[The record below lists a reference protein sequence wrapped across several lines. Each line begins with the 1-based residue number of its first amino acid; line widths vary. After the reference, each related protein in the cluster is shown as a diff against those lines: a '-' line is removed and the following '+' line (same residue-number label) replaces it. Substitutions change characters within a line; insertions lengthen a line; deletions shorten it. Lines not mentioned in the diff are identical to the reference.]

1 MTKKA
6 TRAADV
12 KSPLD
17 RAKDAGTAAQEAV
30 AAHPYAAA
38 GIAVGTVAAVAG
50 VAYVATRG
58 RDRSGTAEA

>member
-1 MTKKA
+1 MPEQKA

-38 GIAVGTVAAVAG
+38 GIAAGAVAAVAG
-50 VAYVATRG
+50 VALAATRAK
-58 RDRSGTAEA
+58 DREA

>member
-1 MTKKA
+1 MTQKA

-12 KSPLD
+12 KSPMD

-38 GIAVGTVAAVAG
+38 GIAAGTVAAVAG
-50 VAYVATRG
+50 IAYAVTRNREG
-58 RDRSGTAEA
+58 ADA